1 LTAAAIVSVIDK
13 KLDLAIL
20 LAKKIPDDVQRDL
33 WTWFRDDIKW
43 WRELLGRIV
52 DRDKDK
58 DDGADVSGNRI
69 DGP

>member
-1 LTAAAIVSVIDK
+1 LTAAAIVALIDK

-20 LAKKIPDDVQRDL
+20 LAQKIPDDVQRDF
-33 WTWFRDDIKW
+33 WTWVRDDIKW
-43 WRELLGRIV
+43 WRELLGQLV
-52 DRDKDK
+52 DKR